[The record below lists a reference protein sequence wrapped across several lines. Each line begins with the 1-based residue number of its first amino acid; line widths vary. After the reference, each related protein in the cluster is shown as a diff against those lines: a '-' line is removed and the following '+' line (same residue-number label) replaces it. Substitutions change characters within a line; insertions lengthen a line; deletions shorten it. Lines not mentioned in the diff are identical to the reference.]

1 MDDSTAKPRTN
12 CFTERSKRLTA
23 YVQEHGEDGLKE
35 IACQLFPEWF
45 AVRSMDGEAAS
56 NVLKLPTEAPEKYP
70 GLTGGETPPDFV
82 QRVYGQWL
90 GQGLTRAHVN
100 RLDPKLAAA
109 IYNWLS
115 RPNNVWPPDVDL
127 PTKSEQISRDLDMLR
142 AQAPNGRISLALAG
156 LSAREAGRIR
166 GAIQRRKK

>member
-1 MDDSTAKPRTN
+1 M
-12 CFTERSKRLTA
+12 
-23 YVQEHGEDGLKE
+23 
-35 IACQLFPEWF
+35 
-45 AVRSMDGEAAS
+45 
-56 NVLKLPTEAPEKYP
+56 
-70 GLTGGETPPDFV
+70 